1 MSAFGDLS
9 EQEYLEL
16 LAEIEIE
23 DEDIQEAEAETKT
36 RIAQTENNNALDRI
50 QIQRKAFSQQVI
62 RLSDEI
68 SQNELKHLIEL
79 LTESYIAT
87 MERCKKHIDKRITR
101 LLNPFIPGIIKSC
114 KAKFPEVL
122 KPYPGFLYQAGKEYG
137 QGYSLWVNPN
147 IPYYFEQG
155 TEQDIIRKEKPDALF
170 SLDKMVSTYW
180 RNKLALQEK
189 ELKYAS
195 LLISKKVN
203 TYYDLLKL
211 NPFWFDKLYEDRI
224 KHA

>member
-23 DEDIQEAEAETKT
+23 DEDIQEATAEVKQ
-36 RIAQTENNNALDRI
+36 IENSALDKI
-50 QIQRKAFSQQVI
+50 QLQRKAFSQQVI
-62 RLSDEI
+62 HLSDTI
-68 SQNELKHLIEL
+68 SQSELTHLIEL
-79 LTESYIAT
+79 LTENYIAT

-101 LLNPFIPGIIKSC
+101 LLNPFIPGLIKSC
-114 KAKFPEVL
+114 KAKFPEAL
-122 KPYPGFLYQAGKEYG
+122 KPYPGFLYQASKEYG

-155 TEQDIIRKEKPDALF
+155 TEQDIIRREKPDALF

-180 RNKLALQEK
+180 RNKLTLQEK

-195 LLISKKVN
+195 ILISKKIN

-211 NPFWFDKLYEDRI
+211 NPFWFDKLYEDKI

>member
-1 MSAFGDLS
+1 MSTYGDLS

-23 DEDIQEAEAETKT
+23 DEDIQKATAEVKQVE
-36 RIAQTENNNALDRI
+36 NNALDKI
-50 QIQRKAFSQQVI
+50 QLQRKAFSQQTI
-62 RLSDEI
+62 RLSDTI
-68 SQNELKHLIEL
+68 SQSELTHLIEL

-101 LLNPFIPGIIKSC
+101 LLNPFIPGLVKSC
-114 KAKFPEVL
+114 KAKFPETL
-122 KPYPGFLYQAGKEYG
+122 KPYPGFLYQASKEYG

-155 TEQDIIRKEKPDALF
+155 TEQDIIRREKPDALF

-180 RNKLALQEK
+180 RNKLTLQEK

-195 LLISKKVN
+195 ILISKKIN

-211 NPFWFDKLYEDRI
+211 NPFWFDKLYEDKI